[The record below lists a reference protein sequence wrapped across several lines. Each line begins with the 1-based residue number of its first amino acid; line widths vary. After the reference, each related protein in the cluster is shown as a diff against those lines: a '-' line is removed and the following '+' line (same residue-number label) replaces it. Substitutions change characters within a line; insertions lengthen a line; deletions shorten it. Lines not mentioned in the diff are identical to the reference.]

1 MQPHEW
7 PDDDLAQKISKAGI
21 AMLHE
26 HIIRMEAE
34 SPYEL
39 RGPVNAFDAWVH
51 ETVPDV
57 QMVPI
62 PSGEGFME
70 MLRSYIRAR
79 YPDEA
84 EAMLQRMAEIQQSM
98 ES

>member
-1 MQPHEW
+1 MQPDEW
-7 PDDDLAQKISKAGI
+7 PDDDLAQKISE
-21 AMLHE
+21 AMCAMMHE
-26 HIIRMEAE
+26 HMIRMVAE

-62 PSGEGFME
+62 RSGEGFME

-79 YPDEA
+79 YPDDA
-84 EAMLQRMAEIQQSM
+84 EAMLRRLAEIMPTM
-98 ES
+98 EP